1 MVQTTLSGWKS
12 NGFKSQSSKPKGA
25 KPHEERSP
33 YFRANASES
42 KSESS
47 NPKSSE
53 STPNTTPVKLGN
65 SRFHNQDLRATCHET
80 KEQLL
85 KILTQLPNLRVAAS
99 TFHHMRSDEFRPL
112 RPDHSPGYVLSFP
125 DNRAGRKGTRIRV
138 YNQDSF
144 DAALELQPGTTV
156 SSILSPTTSTS
167 TLGADQDTAMTNTS
181 PPPTTSTITS
191 TPKNPVAVL
200 NLASERYPGGG
211 WENGTLAQEEALCYR
226 SSLYR
231 SLHRSYYP
239 LPLLAAVYTPN
250 CLLIRS
256 SLSSGHRLLT
266 SPPADLPVT
275 SVITVA
281 ALRHP
286 EIDEYGGFAH
296 EWDRE
301 TTKTKIRGTLRLAVL
316 KGHTKIV
323 LGALGCGAFGNPP
336 EDVAQC
342 FVEVFEME
350 EFKGKGW
357 FEDVVF
363 AIIDNAKGSEGGKH
377 GVGNYGIFYRALD
390 GMIV

>member
-12 NGFKSQSSKPKGA
+12 NGFKANSYKPKGA

-33 YFRANASES
+33 YFKANAPES

-47 NPKSSE
+47 NSKSSE
-53 STPNTTPVKLGN
+53 STPNITPIKPGN
-65 SRFHNQDLRATCHET
+65 SRFHNQDLRAICHET
-80 KEQLL
+80 KEQLP
-85 KILTQLPNLRVAAS
+85 KILIQLPNLRIAAS
-99 TFHHMRSDEFRPL
+99 TFHHMRSDELRPL
-112 RPDHSPGYVLSFP
+112 RPQHSPGYMLSLP
-125 DNRAGRKGTRIRV
+125 DSKAGRKGTRICV
-138 YNQDSF
+138 YDQDSF
-144 DAALELQPGTTV
+144 DAALELQPETTV
-156 SSILSPTTSTS
+156 SSILSTTTSI
-167 TLGADQDTAMTNTS
+167 LGADQDTAMGNTS
-181 PPPTTSTITS
+181 PSPTTT
-191 TPKNPVAVL
+191 TPTAFTPTKPVAVL

-239 LPLLAAVYTPN
+239 LPLLAAVYTPT

-256 SLSSGHRLLT
+256 SLSSGHHLLT
-266 SPPADLPVT
+266 CPPANLPVT
-275 SVITVA
+275 SIITVA
-281 ALRHP
+281 ALRRP
-286 EIDEYGGFAH
+286 EIDYEGRFAH
-296 EWDRE
+296 KWDRE

-342 FVEVFEME
+342 FVEVFKEE
-350 EFKGKGW
+350 EFSGKGW
-357 FEDVVF
+357 FQDVVF
-363 AIIDNAKGSEGGKH
+363 AIIDNVRGSEGGKD
-377 GVGNYGIFYRALD
+377 GVGNFGIFYQALD